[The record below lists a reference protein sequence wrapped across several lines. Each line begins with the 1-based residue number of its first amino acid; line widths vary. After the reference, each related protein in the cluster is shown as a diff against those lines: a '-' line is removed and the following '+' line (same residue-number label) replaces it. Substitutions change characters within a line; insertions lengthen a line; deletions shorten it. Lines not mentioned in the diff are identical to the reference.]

1 MRFLFIFLAV
11 PVLGFGQSQLFE
23 NYLERSVDSPGKIG
37 TQVSST
43 LTGVRG
49 VRPNDVFDLNIL
61 LYQRTNYYI
70 PDDEVIGVIKGR
82 LTTEFALSSFDRIA
96 ELQKNP
102 EISISNYGSEFMK
115 YYEEVSNYTLFQQIF
130 DETLKKTLEEYAQG
144 QNQSTDDENTE
155 NTDSTTDNIEE
166 DYEEYLEY
174 DPENYNYT
182 SLNYMEPKVFAE
194 QIEVL
199 KVESI
204 PEFPSIAEV
213 FANSKAPLT
222 AEELQILANYE
233 ELYRAYSNTIIIYN
247 KILEAQEAAYNPQ
260 FDPADPKET
269 FTIVLSGEKTR
280 HFWTGEIKLDGEKNY
295 QSFDELVWYL
305 GYELP
310 LTKKDLRALVDLFEK
325 NDKIEYYIKGSGGE
339 LRFQLSDGLTRG
351 FKILLDAYAKG
362 DFISPPDVI
371 SPLFR

>member
-1 MRFLFIFLAV
+1 MRFLFIFLVV
-11 PVLGFGQSQLFE
+11 PVLGFSQSQLFE

-43 LTGVRG
+43 LTGVKG
-49 VRPNDVFDLNIL
+49 TRPNDVFDLNIL

-102 EISISNYGSEFMK
+102 EINISNYGSEFIK

-130 DETLKKTLEEYAQG
+130 DETLKKTLEEYTQD
-144 QNQSTDDENTE
+144 QNQNTSDENT
-155 NTDSTTDNIEE
+155 NSITDNIEE
-166 DYEEYLEY
+166 NYQEYIEY
-174 DPENYNYT
+174 NPENYNYT
-182 SLNYMEPKVFAE
+182 SLHYMEPKIVAE
-194 QIEVL
+194 QIEVM

-213 FANSKAPLT
+213 FANSKASLT

-233 ELYRAYSNTIIIYN
+233 ELYRAYSNTIVIYN

-269 FTIVLSGEKTR
+269 FTIMLSGEKTR
-280 HFWTGEIKLDGEKNY
+280 HFWSSEIKLDGEKNY
-295 QSFDELVWYL
+295 QSFDEIVWYL

-310 LTKKDLRALVDLFEK
+310 LTKKDLRALVDLFEN
-325 NDKIEYYIKGSGGE
+325 NDRIEYYIKGSGGE

-351 FKILLDAYAKG
+351 FKILLDAYARGK
-362 DFISPPDVI
+362 FISTPDPI

>member
-11 PVLGFGQSQLFE
+11 PILGFGQSVLFE
-23 NYLERSVDSPGKIG
+23 NYLERSIDSPGKIG
-37 TQVSST
+37 TQVNST

-49 VRPNDVFDLNIL
+49 MRPNDVFDLNIL

-96 ELQKNP
+96 ELQKKP

-115 YYEEVSNYTLFQQIF
+115 YYEEVSNYRLFQQIF

-144 QNQSTDDENTE
+144 QNQSTNNENTE
-155 NTDSTTDNIEE
+155 NLNKIEE
-166 DYEEYLEY
+166 DYEEYVEY
-174 DPENYNYT
+174 NPENYNYT
-182 SLNYMEPKVFAE
+182 SLNYRDPKIVAE
-194 QIEVL
+194 QIEV
-199 KVESI
+199 VRIEHI
-204 PEFPSIAEV
+204 PEIPSISEV

-247 KILEAQEAAYNPQ
+247 KILEAQEAVYNPQ

-280 HFWTGEIKLDGEKNY
+280 HFWAGEIKLDGEKNY
-295 QSFDELVWYL
+295 QSFDEFVWYL

-310 LTKKDLRALVDLFEK
+310 LTKKDLRALADLFEQ
-325 NDKIEYYIKGSGGE
+325 NNKIEYYIKGSGGE

-351 FKILLDAYAKG
+351 FKILLDSYAKG
-362 DFISPPDVI
+362 DFISPPGMI